1 MEQYNGEDFHYIV
14 SYRPL
19 NDDSASDIKVRVN
32 APQRADAF
40 EDKMSYSV
48 PKQPTFQPY
57 EISVEAANSLGSA
70 TSSLDRYKGYSG
82 QDVPSLSPENF
93 NVDHTSITAKNA
105 TFTWTGIDENDE
117 RIKGFFIGYKV
128 RNN

>member
-1 MEQYNGEDFHYIV
+1 MKMEEYNGEDFHYIV

-40 EDKMSYSV
+40 EDVMSYSV

-70 TSSLDRYKGYSG
+70 TGSLDRYKGYSG
-82 QDVPSLSPENF
+82 QDVPSLSRRTLKWISPPLLQR
-93 NVDHTSITAKNA
+93 VLRSRGLALTRMTNA
-105 TFTWTGIDENDE
+105 
-117 RIKGFFIGYKV
+117 
-128 RNN
+128 